1 MLIFSKLIAQAT
13 VTLRPVWVFCY
24 TWIMTLLLKTASR
37 TFLSHI
43 PLAKYA
49 AKHWINHSRFD
60 YVQKDV
66 EEELKWLFDLRKQN
80 LAVLV

>member
-1 MLIFSKLIAQAT
+1 MLIVSKLIAQAAA
-13 VTLRPVWVFCY
+13 TLRPVWVFCY

-49 AKHWINHSRFD
+49 TKHWINHF
-60 YVQKDV
+60 
-66 EEELKWLFDLRKQN
+66 
-80 LAVLV
+80 